1 MGKSRQFGQEKMDLV
16 QEKKLKTVF
25 FYFDI
30 STFYICYTLEKFRP
44 NIILVSTRSLVCEW
58 VPDMGRL

>member
-30 STFYICYTLEKFRP
+30 W
-44 NIILVSTRSLVCEW
+44 RSVN
-58 VPDMGRL
+58 